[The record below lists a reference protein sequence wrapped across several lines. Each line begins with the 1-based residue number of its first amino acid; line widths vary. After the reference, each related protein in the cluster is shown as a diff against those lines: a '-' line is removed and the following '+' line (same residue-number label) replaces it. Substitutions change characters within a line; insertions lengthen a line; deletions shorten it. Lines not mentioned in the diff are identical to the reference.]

1 MFDIAPWG
9 FAQHDE
15 MTGDSRIAPTIKK
28 EKTNKT
34 AGRQWQPLRLKFVVI
49 LHKNVGGGACDV
61 PLFEKKQSLD
71 KKFVGAISKVP
82 LFVLKEN

>member
-1 MFDIAPWG
+1 MNKKAGGRWSPLRCK
-9 FAQHDE
+9 DE
-15 MTGDSRIAPTIKK
+15 
-28 EKTNKT
+28 KT

-49 LHKNVGGGACDV
+49 LHKNVGGGAYDV
-61 PLFEKKQSLD
+61 PLFEKQQSLD